1 MNCYQADYLES
12 LKEIERLKAENEA
25 LRAEIDDIKQVQFP
39 KRVKN
44 VTESLRAQRDALLE
58 ALSQIAEMDRIDAAL
73 DPQWAV
79 RVARAAI
86 AKAEGV

>member
-1 MNCYQADYLES
+1 MNASQADYLMS
-12 LKEIERLKAENEA
+12 LKEIEKLK
-25 LRAEIDDIKQVQFP
+25 
-39 KRVKN
+39 
-44 VTESLRAQRDALLE
+44 AQRDALLE
-58 ALSQIAEMDRIDAAL
+58 ALGQIAEMDRIDAAL